1 MDIGVKDRYC
11 HVLHGLYLRMS
22 GAATRYRVLS
32 TSYVTNISSIGIV
45 PSLVS
50 QSA

>member
-22 GAATRYRVLS
+22 GAVTTLDTEVHLS
-32 TSYVTNISSIGIV
+32 TSYVTNIC
-45 PSLVS
+45 
-50 QSA
+50 